1 MCCHPQSWSREEQ
14 AHICKVIATD
24 FQLGNKTG
32 AEFPF
37 TDIVYNMVAHI
48 IYAVK
53 TNL

>member
-1 MCCHPQSWSREEQ
+1 MLPSLVLEEGGKQ
-14 AHICKVIATD
+14 AHMCKVIATN

-32 AEFPF
+32 TEFPF
-37 TDIVYNMVAHI
+37 TDITYNTVAHI